1 MKGFY
6 IENGTNFFFEFFV
19 YKEGIDFLEDSLL
32 LLLGVLIFI
41 LNDILFLK
49 YNVKFFLR
57 KIVSYYLII

>member
-6 IENGTNFFFEFFV
+6 IENGINFFFEFFV